1 MTHIIYFICSLAV
14 AVTYFVEMCKFWYKK
29 GGDATDAV
37 EELKPNDLKTKVE
50 CDVIKHLTER
60 NIERSK
66 ILAVIHAYDETPE
79 SKLARIWEVLRREA

>member
-1 MTHIIYFICSLAV
+1 MSP
-14 AVTYFVEMCKFWYKK
+14 
-29 GGDATDAV
+29 

-79 SKLARIWEVLRREA
+79 SKLARIWEVLGRKA